1 MTANKQSANW
11 QSADWLGRSTEQ
23 RMRITPEM
31 VRRFADLSGDHSP
44 NHTSD
49 AAAQAQ
55 GFERLVVHGWLL
67 GSLVSGVL
75 GMHFPAVPGV
85 EHELQLSFRNP
96 CYPGDEVLI
105 SVEVSEFFESVQTLV
120 LKVKITRTDGTTLAV
135 GRIQFGLK

>member
-1 MTANKQSANW
+1 MMPQYKS
-11 QSADWLGRSTEQ
+11 SDWLGRGTQQ
-23 RMRITPEM
+23 RVCITPEM
-31 VRRFADLSGDHSP
+31 VRQFADLSGDHSP

-67 GSLVSGVL
+67 GSMVSGVL

-120 LKVKITRTDGTTLAV
+120 LKIGISRIDGTRLAA